1 MSYKNVDGLARK
13 AFHCLRPLLQSD
25 AIYIPWIEEKQ
36 EIKFLGLMKIS
47 SGRHIITS
55 SVIKWLNE
63 SE

>member
-1 MSYKNVDGLARK
+1 MLMGLLVRLSTAFVRDYKVMPFTFLELK
-13 AFHCLRPLLQSD
+13 Q
-25 AIYIPWIEEKQ
+25 KQ

-47 SGRHIITS
+47 SGKHILTS

>member
-1 MSYKNVDGLARK
+1 MLMGLLVRLSNAFVRDYKVMPFTFLELK
-13 AFHCLRPLLQSD
+13 Q
-25 AIYIPWIEEKQ
+25 KQ

-47 SGRHIITS
+47 SGKHILTS

>member
-1 MSYKNVDGLARK
+1 MLMGLLVRLSTAFVRDYKVM
-13 AFHCLRPLLQSD
+13 PLTFLELKQ
-25 AIYIPWIEEKQ
+25 KQ

-47 SGRHIITS
+47 SGKHILTS